1 VGGKFGSSAAVGV
14 VLPPAP
20 QMVEKQGWTYV
31 SRSNQLVRGAHEPQT
46 EITCVAFSQ
55 VGWGWGGAGLAGG
68 REGCRP
74 LSGRAGGTDLRPDSR
89 TATAAVA
96 ADCYHCVT
104 QICTILQITL
114 DAYPMFTSVCVSVPV
129 SAL

>member
-1 VGGKFGSSAAVGV
+1 VGGKFGTSAAVGV

-55 VGWGWGGAGLAGG
+55 VGWGGGGGGG
-68 REGCRP
+68 RLHRHSAP
-74 LSGRAGGTDLRPDSR
+74 AGRGGVCPGVQTTTLWRDL
-89 TATAAVA
+89 
-96 ADCYHCVT
+96 HC
-104 QICTILQITL
+104 IAC
-114 DAYPMFTSVCVSVPV
+114 PR
-129 SAL
+129 